1 MSTCLQAL
9 FHHVVALCNGLE
21 KKKKVIERRAWRVP
35 PSISLCCGCGFVSPA
50 MKCCLVTASDSD
62 LRSRPVRLSRVR
74 LYRVL
79 TVGQMLLGVF
89 APLGVELVIL
99 LTHDHRQNYKQNH
112 ENADD
117 LTDLTRTTRLLWRR
131 YKEVVRRRRRRRRR
145 RRAGIARLQNF
156 ADGALL
162 AQCPDNQPSRLIL
175 NSAGGL
181 TAA

>member
-21 KKKKVIERRAWRVP
+21 KKKKKKNVIERREGRVP

-50 MKCCLVTASDSD
+50 MNCCLLTASDSD
-62 LRSRPVRLSRVR
+62 LRSHPFRLSRVR
-74 LYRVL
+74 LLRVL
-79 TVGQMLLGVF
+79 TVRQMLLGVF

-117 LTDLTRTTRLLWRR
+117 LTDLTRTTRSL
-131 YKEVVRRRRRRRRR
+131 KVVRRRRRRRRR
-145 RRAGIARLQNF
+145 RRASRNREAAEFRRRRLARTM
-156 ADGALL
+156 
-162 AQCPDNQPSRLIL
+162 P
-175 NSAGGL
+175 
-181 TAA
+181 

>member
-21 KKKKVIERRAWRVP
+21 KKKKKKEKVIERRVP
-35 PSISLCCGCGFVSPA
+35 PSISLCCGCSFVSPA
-50 MKCCLVTASDSD
+50 MNCCLVTASDSD
-62 LRSRPVRLSRVR
+62 LRSRPFRLSRVR

-79 TVGQMLLGVF
+79 TVRQMLLGVF

-117 LTDLTRTTRLLWRR
+117 LTDLTRTTRSLWRR
-131 YKEVVRRRRRRRRR
+131 YKEAVRRRRRRRRR
-145 RRAGIARLQNF
+145 RRASRNREAAEFRRRRLARTM
-156 ADGALL
+156 
-162 AQCPDNQPSRLIL
+162 P
-175 NSAGGL
+175 
-181 TAA
+181 